1 MTAHMKMDA
10 PDRRNRLDS
19 MAQGV
24 IGEPL
29 DRSEG
34 ALKVSGKA
42 VYAHEW
48 QVEGLCHAVLV
59 RSAISR
65 GRVTRIDKA
74 AVEAMDG
81 VLAVIDDERLLRNPA
96 QGTANEAPVQG
107 PTEIFYI
114 GQPLAVVVA
123 ESFEQARHAAQQ
135 LVVET
140 EASDAVLDPEA
151 ASVDPERPEGK
162 QTSQG
167 DLDQAMGEA
176 AFSIDEIY
184 RTPGHS
190 SAPME
195 PHAAIASWDGDRLTV
210 RASCQMLKYN
220 RNELAD
226 ALGIEPENVRILSPY
241 VGGGFGSKLGIAHD
255 AVAASIAAKAVGRP
269 VALAL
274 SRRQVFETTM
284 RRSESRQRVRLA
296 VDAGGRLT
304 GIGHDALV
312 SQLPG
317 ESFSEPVTQATHF
330 LYSAK
335 NRAIGH
341 AIARL
346 NLTCAGSVRA
356 PGEAIGMTVLETAM
370 DELAAKARID
380 PVELRK
386 RNIPD
391 ADPEADK
398 PFSSHMLAS
407 ALDRGAE
414 LFDWQRRKAEPRSTR
429 DGEWLIG
436 LGMSSAARG
445 NILADAEAMVT
456 LSADGVRI
464 ESDMTDIGTGTYTV
478 LAQVAAEM
486 LGQPMQSVTT
496 VLGDTDLPPGPG
508 SGGSWGASSTG
519 SAVFAACEE
528 IRKRLAE
535 KLGCAEDDLT
545 LKDGHAVTANRRVP
559 LAELLA
565 DGAISVRGVIEPGK
579 TSKEVRQSTFG
590 AFFAEVAV
598 NEVTA
603 EVRVRRMLG
612 VFAAGRILNAKTARS
627 QCLGGMT
634 FGIGM
639 ALTEELIHD
648 PRTGAIVNRDFAEY
662 HLPVNADVPQ
672 LEVDFLEERDPWA
685 SPLQAKG
692 IGELGIS
699 GAAASI
705 NNAIY
710 NACGV
715 RVRDYPATLDK
726 ILAGL

>member
-1 MTAHMKMDA
+1 MTAHVKMDA

-24 IGEPL
+24 IREPL

-34 ALKVSGKA
+34 ALKVSGSA
-42 VYAHEW
+42 TYAHEW
-48 QVEGLCHAVLV
+48 QVEGLCHAFLV
-59 RSAISR
+59 RSVIPR
-65 GRVTRIDKA
+65 GTVIRMDKA
-74 AVEAMDG
+74 PVAAMDG

-96 QGTANEAPVQG
+96 QGTANKAPIQG
-107 PTEIFYI
+107 PREIFYV

-123 ESFEQARHAAQQ
+123 ESFEQARHAAQH
-135 LVVET
+135 LFIET
-140 EASDAVLDPEA
+140 EAADAALDPESS
-151 ASVDPERPEGK
+151 SVEHERPEGK

-167 DLDQAMGEA
+167 DLDQAMRAA
-176 AFSIDEIY
+176 AFSIDEVY

-195 PHAAIASWDGDRLTV
+195 PHAAIASWDGDQLTV

-226 ALGIEPENVRILSPY
+226 ALGIDPENVRILSPY

-255 AVAASIAAKAVGRP
+255 AVAASIAARAVGRP

-296 VDAGGRLT
+296 ADAEGRLT
-304 GIGHDALV
+304 GLGHEALV

-317 ESFSEPVTQATHF
+317 EKFSEPVTQATHF
-330 LYSAK
+330 LYGAD

-341 AIARL
+341 EIVRL

-370 DELAAKARID
+370 DELAVKAKID

-386 RNIPD
+386 RNISE
-391 ADPEADK
+391 ADPESGK
-398 PFSSHMLAS
+398 PFSSHMLA
-407 ALDRGAE
+407 ATLDRGAE
-414 LFDWQRRKAEPRSTR
+414 LFDWRRRNTAPRSTR
-429 DGEWLIG
+429 EGEWLIG
-436 LGMSSAARG
+436 LGMSSAARV
-445 NILADAEAMVT
+445 NILAEAEATVT
-456 LSADGVRI
+456 LSAQGIRV

-478 LAQVAAEM
+478 LAQLVAEM
-486 LGQPMQSVTT
+486 LGHPMHKVTT

-528 IRKRLAE
+528 IRTRLAQ
-535 KLGCAEDDLT
+535 KLGCEEEDLT
-545 LKDGHAVTANRRVP
+545 LKDGHAITANRRVA
-559 LAELLA
+559 LEDLL
-565 DGAISVRGVIEPGK
+565 GGEAISVRGVIEPGK
-579 TSKEVRQSTFG
+579 TAEEVRQSTFG

-648 PRTGAIVNRDFAEY
+648 PRNGAIVNRDFAEY

-672 LEVDFLEERDPWA
+672 LEVDFLKERDPWA
-685 SPLQAKG
+685 SPIQAKG

-705 NNAIY
+705 NNAIF

-726 ILAGL
+726 ILAEL